1 MFRNLKAFLDYDGIE
16 HGIVVKNRGGL
27 KTVITASHM
36 IEFNEAVVELV
47 VKKGKT
53 YIMLS
58 QMQEYVAS

>member
-1 MFRNLKAFLDYDGIE
+1 MKAFLDYDGIE

-58 QMQEYVAS
+58 QM